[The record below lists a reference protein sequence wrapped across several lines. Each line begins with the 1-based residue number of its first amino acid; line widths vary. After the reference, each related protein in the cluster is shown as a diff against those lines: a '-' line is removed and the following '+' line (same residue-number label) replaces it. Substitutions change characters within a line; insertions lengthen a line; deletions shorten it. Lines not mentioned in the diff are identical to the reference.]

1 MEFSKKL
8 TGKMAKLH
16 DAMRMHGTSN
26 FQIKPLEHIQRDDA
40 QELQQAL
47 NERELYWQEQFKS
60 VDRGWNKV
68 NAPQPPVKKKWLAS
82 KSLAA
87 LARENNVKYNSLRYR
102 TNNLNETPE
111 QAIAHL
117 KNHKEPITV
126 YRYGR
131 QAFESYKSL
140 SNSRHN
146 RNSISHKTIEKRVRV
161 LLKSGDI
168 RPAKKMAKSL

>member
-1 MEFSKKL
+1 MDGWIYRIHHQDKDTGENWFEEKSYVGQTKIAGGIKARFRQHVRECDKKMEFSKKL

-68 NAPQPPVKKKWLAS
+68 MHL
-82 KSLAA
+82 SLQ
-87 LARENNVKYNSLRYR
+87 S
-102 TNNLNETPE
+102 T
-111 QAIAHL
+111 
-117 KNHKEPITV
+117 KN
-126 YRYGR
+126 
-131 QAFESYKSL
+131 F
-140 SNSRHN
+140 
-146 RNSISHKTIEKRVRV
+146 
-161 LLKSGDI
+161 
-168 RPAKKMAKSL
+168 